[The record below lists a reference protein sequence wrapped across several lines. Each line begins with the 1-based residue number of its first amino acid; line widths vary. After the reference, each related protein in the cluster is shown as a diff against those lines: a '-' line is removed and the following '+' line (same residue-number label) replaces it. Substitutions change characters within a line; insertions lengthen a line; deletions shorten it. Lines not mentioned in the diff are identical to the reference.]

1 MAGNRVLRLAAAIA
15 AALAC
20 AQAQAWTIDYS
31 LGIGF
36 EHSDNLGR
44 RVLDPVSGSR
54 ISPFIDLS
62 ANQAGEDLS
71 ANIAGSLAYNRYTG
85 DADFDPN
92 FSANL
97 GAELTWNWIPGRLLW
112 TVEDFASQQPI
123 DVFASDSPDN
133 VQNANVF
140 ATGPTLLYRLSENL
154 GGRTELRYV
163 NSYAEET
170 DAFNS
175 DRFGLTTRLLRN
187 LDPVTTI
194 SANAAVESVRLDT
207 PTEAAPDF
215 ERYGVFGGWD
225 RRGPRTTLHVD
236 LGWNWVEP
244 DGQDRRGGM
253 LARATA
259 TLATSDISTFDAG
272 LRRELSDAAADL
284 GAGAPDVDA
293 LLQPQ
298 STGGGGGVATLTGE
312 VFELDRLDFGYTR
325 AGQRLTFRA
334 GGYWSRQRYEAT
346 DDLDQRNRGASATL
360 DYATG
365 QRSSVGV
372 FAVANWQRFPNT
384 GFDSRED
391 EYGLRWRVSL
401 QRQLEFTLEATHA
414 ERSGSDPLNA
424 FDENRAYAG
433 LVWRN
438 R

>member
-1 MAGNRVLRLAAAIA
+1 MAGNRVLRLAAAIT

-44 RVLDPVSGSR
+44 RVLDPRAGNR
-54 ISPFIDLS
+54 ISPFVDLS
-62 ANQAGEDLS
+62 ANRAGEDLGAS
-71 ANIAGSLAYNRYTG
+71 IAGSLAYNRYTG

-92 FSANL
+92 FSTNL

-112 TVEDFASQQPI
+112 TVEDYASQQPI
-123 DVFASDSPDN
+123 DVFASDAPDN

-140 ATGPTLLYRLSENL
+140 STGPTLLYRLTENV

-163 NSYAEET
+163 NSYAEQTE
-170 DAFNS
+170 AFNS

-194 SANAAVESVRLDT
+194 SGNASIEAVRLDA

-215 ERYGVFGGWD
+215 ERFGVFGGWD
-225 RRGPRTTLHVD
+225 RRGPHTTLHLD
-236 LGWNWVEP
+236 LGWNWAEP
-244 DGQDRRGGM
+244 DGQDRRSGL
-253 LARATA
+253 LARASA
-259 TLATSDISTFDAG
+259 TLAPSEVSTFDAS

-284 GAGAPDVDA
+284 GAGAPDVEA
-293 LLQPQ
+293 LLLPQ
-298 STGGGGGVATLTGE
+298 STRGAGGVATLGGE
-312 VFELDRLDFGYTR
+312 VFELERLDAGYTR
-325 AGQRLTFRA
+325 TGQRLTFRA
-334 GGYWSRQRYEAT
+334 GGYWSRQRYDAT
-346 DDLDQRNRGASATL
+346 DALDQRNRGASATL

-372 FAVANWQRFPNT
+372 FAVANWQRFPNA

-401 QRQLEFTLEATHA
+401 QRQLDFTLEATHA
-414 ERSGSDPLNA
+414 ERRGSDPLNA
-424 FDENRAYAG
+424 FDEDRAYAG
-433 LVWRN
+433 LVWRS